1 MNVCLQCD
9 TPLPDGSRY
18 CPSCGTDTSDPG
30 TSPRSP
36 QPTANLSARLKSV
49 VGDRYEVRRLLGRG
63 GMGAVFLAVD
73 RKLEREVAIKV
84 LPPELAHDEQF
95 VRRFEH
101 EARTAAKL
109 DHHGII
115 PIYAVE
121 SEDDLHYFVMKYVAG
136 RTLDTVLAAGQV
148 PVDLAQ
154 RILWECACALGHA
167 HRREVVHRDIK
178 PANIMLDETGRAML
192 ADFGISKALQSASGF
207 TATGQVIGTPH
218 YMSPEQAKGEDVGGA
233 SDQYSLAVV
242 GYRLLSGRLPF
253 EDDSV
258 HTVIYKQVFEVPP
271 PIQTVRADIPAFLA
285 SAIHRALEKDPD
297 DRFPT
302 MEAFAT
308 AVWPENPVTP
318 TDRIS
323 AATTRTRR
331 STPSTDAP
339 TEISQPTAT
348 VGRPRPRPRKRRI
361 WPAIAAALVLVLGG
375 GAAFVGLTPTGHDL
389 LERATRLA
397 TRSGQPTGGPG
408 GAPAQPES
416 AMVLAAA
423 ESMAAQLTATDT
435 GAAPADTQP
444 TPVRQSPPVQEPA
457 RRPSRPV
464 ERIPPAPQVG
474 YLSIDATPSGLLVVD
489 GREIRDTPVIRL
501 ELARGEHVVEI
512 RREGFQTFNERMMI
526 TTGNET
532 RKRVTLVPEGM

>member
-1 MNVCLQCD
+1 MSVCVHCN

-18 CPSCGTDTSDPG
+18 CPTCGTDTSDPG
-30 TSPRSP
+30 TSPRPP
-36 QPTANLSARLKSV
+36 QPTSDLGARLKSV

-63 GMGAVFLAVD
+63 GMGAVFLALD

-101 EARTAAKL
+101 EARTSAKL

-121 SEDDLHYFVMKYVAG
+121 SDDDLHYFVMKYVAG
-136 RTLDTVLAAGQV
+136 RTLDAVLAAGQV

-167 HRREVVHRDIK
+167 HRRGVVHRDIK

-192 ADFGISKALQSASGF
+192 TDFGISKALQSASGF

-218 YMSPEQAKGEDVGGA
+218 YMSPEQARGEDVAGA

-258 HTVIYKQVFEVPP
+258 HTVIYKHVFEVPP
-271 PIQTVRADIPAFLA
+271 PIRTVRQDIPAFLA
-285 SAIHRALEKDPD
+285 TAIHRALEKDPD

-308 AVWPENPVTP
+308 GVWPENPVTP

-323 AATTRTRR
+323 AATTPIRR

-348 VGRPRPRPRKRRI
+348 VGRPRAPARKRRR
-361 WPAIAAALVLVLGG
+361 WPAVAAALVLLLGG

-389 LERATRLA
+389 LERATQLA
-397 TRSGQPTGGPG
+397 TRSGEPTGDPS
-408 GAPAQPES
+408 GAAAQPES

-423 ESMAAQLTATDT
+423 ESTAALTVLDT
-435 GAAPADTQP
+435 VTPPADTEA
-444 TPVRQSPPVQEPA
+444 TPVRQSPPIQTPV
-457 RRPSRPV
+457 RRPSPPV
-464 ERIPPAPQVG
+464 ERAPPTPQVG
-474 YLSIDATPSGLLVVD
+474 YLTIDATPHGLLVVD

-501 ELARGEHVVEI
+501 ELPRGEHVVEI
-512 RREGFQTFNERMMI
+512 RREGFQLFRERMMI

-532 RKRVTLVPEGM
+532 RKRVTLVPEGL